1 LQVPAYLSVI
11 NYGGTMKKTM
21 ITISGMS
28 CGHCAMAVKKEL
40 SKLDGVTVNAVTVG
54 SAEISSEEGRITEQT
69 LRSAIEEAG
78 YSVVTIQ

>member
-1 LQVPAYLSVI
+1 
-11 NYGGTMKKTM
+11 MKKST

-40 SKLDGVTVNAVTVG
+40 LKIDGVTVNSVTVG

-69 LRSAIEEAG
+69 LRAAIEEAG
-78 YSVVTIQ
+78 YSVVIIQ

>member
-1 LQVPAYLSVI
+1 
-11 NYGGTMKKTM
+11 MKKST

-40 SKLDGVTVNAVTVG
+40 LKIDGVTVNSVTVG

-69 LRSAIEEAG
+69 LRAAIEEAG